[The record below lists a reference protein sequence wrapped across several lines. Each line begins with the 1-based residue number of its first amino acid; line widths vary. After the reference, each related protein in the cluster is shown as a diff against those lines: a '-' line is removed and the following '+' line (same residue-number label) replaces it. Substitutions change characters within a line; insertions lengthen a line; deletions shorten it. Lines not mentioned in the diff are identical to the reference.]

1 METRPKA
8 SFFSIGCKL
17 NQYETEGLKEC
28 FRSEGFEVIPFG
40 QKADVVV
47 VNTCTV
53 TTKGDRS
60 SRQALRRAV
69 KNSPGAIV
77 AAVGCYAQISPQQLA
92 SIPGIDLV
100 VGTSKREHLVELLR
114 QRQQNPGDRP
124 LVCRGKFSGFQSF
137 DIRGFDRHTRAFVK
151 VQEGCDNH
159 CAYCIVPYARG
170 PSRSRPL
177 GDTLQQ
183 INRLVNRGYQ
193 EIVLTG
199 ICLGSYGLDLLSDGQ
214 RINLRELVKR
224 LEELKGLARYR
235 LSSIEPSYIS
245 EELVNLLYSSPKF
258 CRHLHIPLQSG
269 DTEVLEKMGRPY
281 SAEEYRDLLWMLK
294 TQMPDLAIGADVI
307 VGFPGET
314 HDHFQN
320 TYRLIQNLPLSYLH
334 VFRFSP
340 RKGTAAYQMEDRVDD
355 YTKKLRSQK
364 LRELDREKRR
374 AFISSFLGRSLP
386 VLFETSRDKQ
396 TGLLTGLTGNYI
408 RVLAESSDELM
419 NRIVKVR
426 LERIQGEKVSGKVEH
441 LGTVEA
447 APLMA

>member
-8 SFFSIGCKL
+8 SFSTIGCKL
-17 NQYETEGLKEC
+17 NQYETEGLKEH

-40 QKADVVV
+40 QEADVVV

-53 TTKGDRS
+53 TAKGDRS

-69 KNSPGAIV
+69 KSSPGAIV

-100 VGTSKREHLVELLR
+100 VGTSQREHLVELLR
-114 QRQQNPGDRP
+114 QRQENPSGQP
-124 LVCRGKFSGFQSF
+124 LVCRGKFSGFQNF
-137 DIRGFDRHTRAFVK
+137 DITCFDRHTRVFVK
-151 VQEGCDNH
+151 VQEGCDNR
-159 CAYCIVPYARG
+159 CAYCIVPFARG

-177 GDTLQQ
+177 EDTLQQ
-183 INRLVNRGYQ
+183 VDRLVNRGYK

-199 ICLGSYGLDLLSDGQ
+199 VCLGIYGWDLPSDDQ
-214 RINLRELVKR
+214 RIDLRELVKR

-245 EELVNLLYSSPKF
+245 EELVDLLSSSPKL
-258 CRHLHIPLQSG
+258 CHHLHIPLQSG
-269 DTEVLEKMGRPY
+269 DTQILERMGRSY

-314 HDHFQN
+314 EDHFQN

-355 YTKKLRSQK
+355 YT
-364 LRELDREKRR
+364 
-374 AFISSFLGRSLP
+374 
-386 VLFETSRDKQ
+386 
-396 TGLLTGLTGNYI
+396 
-408 RVLAESSDELM
+408 
-419 NRIVKVR
+419 
-426 LERIQGEKVSGKVEH
+426 
-441 LGTVEA
+441 
-447 APLMA
+447 

>member
-8 SFFSIGCKL
+8 SFSTIGCKL
-17 NQYETEGLKEC
+17 NQYETEGLKEH

-40 QKADVVV
+40 QEADVVV

-53 TTKGDRS
+53 TAKGDRS

-69 KNSPGAIV
+69 KSSPGAIV

-100 VGTSKREHLVELLR
+100 VGTSQREHLVELLR
-114 QRQQNPGDRP
+114 QRQENPSGQP
-124 LVCRGKFSGFQSF
+124 LVCRGKFSGFQNF
-137 DIRGFDRHTRAFVK
+137 DITCFDRHTRVFVK
-151 VQEGCDNH
+151 VQEGCDNR
-159 CAYCIVPYARG
+159 CAYCIVPFARG

-177 GDTLQQ
+177 EDTLQQ
-183 INRLVNRGYQ
+183 VDRLVNRGYK

-199 ICLGSYGLDLLSDGQ
+199 VCLGIYGWDLPSDDQ
-214 RINLRELVKR
+214 RIDLRELVKR

-245 EELVNLLYSSPKF
+245 EELVDLLSSSPKF
-258 CRHLHIPLQSG
+258 CHHLHIPLQSG
-269 DTEVLEKMGRPY
+269 DTQILERMGRSY

-314 HDHFQN
+314 EDHFQN

-355 YTKKLRSQK
+355 YTKKLRSQR

-396 TGLLTGLTGNYI
+396 SGLLTGFTGNYI
-408 RVLAESSDELM
+408 RVLAEGPDELM
-419 NRIVKVR
+419 NRIVKVK
-426 LERIQGEKVSGKVEH
+426 LERIQGKKVSGKIEC

-447 APLMA
+447 AP